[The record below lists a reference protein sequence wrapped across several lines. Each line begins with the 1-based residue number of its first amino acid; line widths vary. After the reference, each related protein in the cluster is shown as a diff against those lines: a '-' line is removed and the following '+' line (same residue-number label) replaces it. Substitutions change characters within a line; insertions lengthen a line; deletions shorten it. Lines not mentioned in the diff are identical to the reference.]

1 MPKPL
6 VIVGDSS
13 FAEIAFEYF
22 EAEKKYEVV
31 CFAVDREFLRRDT
44 LFDRPVIALEDLPA
58 RHPAD
63 QAHAFV
69 ALTYGALN
77 RNRERLAARMRGGGY
92 RLASFVS
99 ERAFVWP
106 NVSLGDNCF
115 IFENNVIQPF
125 VTIGNN
131 VIAWSGNHI
140 GHHTTIG
147 DNVFLASH
155 VVISGHVKIGRNCFF
170 GVNATVADSVS
181 IADDNWIGP
190 NSLVSQ
196 DTAKGA
202 MYRAE
207 STSASKVQSYR
218 FFKIA
223 PDDV

>member
-1 MPKPL
+1 MPEPL

-22 EAEKKYEVV
+22 EAEKKFTVA
-31 CFAVDREFLRRDT
+31 CFAVDRQFLRRDS
-44 LFDRPVIALEDLPA
+44 LFGRPVIALDELPG
-58 RHPAD
+58 RYPPD
-63 QAHAFV
+63 QVHAFV

-77 RNRERLAARMRGGGY
+77 RNRELLAARMRAHGY
-92 RLASFVS
+92 RLASYVS

-106 NVSLGDNCF
+106 NVMLGDNCF

-140 GHHTTIG
+140 GHHTSIA

-155 VVISGHVKIGRNCFF
+155 VVVSGHVKIGRNCFF
-170 GVNATVADSVS
+170 GVNATVADSVT
-181 IADDNWIGP
+181 IGDDNWIGP
-190 NSLVSQ
+190 HTLISQ
-196 DTAKGA
+196 NTVKGA

-207 STSASKVQSYR
+207 STPVSKVQSHR
-218 FFKIA
+218 FFKIS

>member
-1 MPKPL
+1 MPQPL

-13 FAEIAFEYF
+13 FAEIASEYF
-22 EAEKKYEVV
+22 EAEKKFEVA
-31 CFAVDREFLRRDT
+31 CFAVDRQFLRRDT
-44 LFDRPVIALEDLPA
+44 LFGRPIIALDDLPA
-58 RHPAD
+58 RYPPG
-63 QAHAFV
+63 QFQAFV
-69 ALTYGALN
+69 ALTYGGLN
-77 RNRERLAARMRGGGY
+77 RNREKLAARMRAGGY

-99 ERAFVWP
+99 DRAFVWP
-106 NVSLGDNCF
+106 NVTLGDNCF

-140 GHHTTIG
+140 GHHTSIA
-147 DNVFLASH
+147 DNVFMASH
-155 VVISGHVKIGRNCFF
+155 VVISGHVKVGRNCFF
-170 GVNATVADSVS
+170 GVNATVTDSIT

-190 NSLVSQ
+190 HTLISQ

-207 STSASKVQSYR
+207 PTPASKVQSYR
-218 FFKIA
+218 FFKIS